1 MKKRKVLK
9 LLALAAVIVVGLALW
24 AVIGF
29 EKGIYLG
36 HGSMVGYR
44 SSNFSFFRE
53 L

>member
-1 MKKRKVLK
+1 MVGKKITSKSSHLPQK
-9 LLALAAVIVVGLALW
+9 VVGLALW
-24 AVIGF
+24 AVIAF

-36 HGSMVGYR
+36 HESMVGYR